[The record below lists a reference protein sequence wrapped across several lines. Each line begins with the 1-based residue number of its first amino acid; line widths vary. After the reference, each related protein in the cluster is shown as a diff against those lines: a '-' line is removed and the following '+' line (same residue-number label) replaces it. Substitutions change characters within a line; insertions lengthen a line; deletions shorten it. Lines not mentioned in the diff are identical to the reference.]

1 MIKRNGEIVMR
12 DTIIIVEGPQGTGK
26 TTVTNYLR
34 EKMSATDLYRLS
46 GIKDR
51 TETGKEKIRVKYE
64 KLLEYVDSC
73 QDINMIFDRTFFTN
87 EIYARL
93 GYQQYS
99 FTDVY
104 ENLLKKLDTIDAD
117 IYLVVLYLEDEEEF
131 SRRLKRDKHEYQ
143 KFETESSVLQQK
155 EYLKLADEVEK
166 QTKNIKVIRFNNDN
180 DGKFEEKME
189 QYFGYLFK

>member
-1 MIKRNGEIVMR
+1 MK

-51 TETGKEKIRVKYE
+51 TEAGKEKIKIKYE
-64 KLLEYVDSC
+64 KLLEYMENC
-73 QDINMIFDRTFFTN
+73 KDINMIFDRTFFTN
-87 EIYARL
+87 EVYARL
-93 GYQQYS
+93 GYQKYS
-99 FTDVY
+99 FSDVY
-104 ENLLKKLDTIDAD
+104 ENLLKKLDTIDAE
-117 IYLVVLYLEDEEEF
+117 IYLVILYLEDEEEF

-143 KFETESSVLQQK
+143 KFETESGVLQQR

-189 QYFGYLFK
+189 KYFGYLFE